1 MKTRRETRLP
11 QRLDLKIEFK
21 PKSSA
26 QRVREY
32 RERQKQKKD
41 YDHEKVKEETRKR
54 VAAIRAKRPKYPL
67 GRKCKDESCGLHPV
81 SQQELCIL

>member
-1 MKTRRETRLP
+1 MKTRLRTREPRLP
-11 QRLDLKIEFK
+11 ERLDFLPIEFK

-54 VAAIRAKRPKYPL
+54 VAATRAKCPKCPL
-67 GRKCKDESCGLHPV
+67 G
-81 SQQELCIL
+81 